1 MSDKSVVLDMNLEH
15 IEHIRIRAAETDLA
29 VAESRRCAAV
39 AENNVIVATLLPLG
53 YNKAKEAMDM
63 KDILPEVNSP
73 LFAGVDPED
82 RKTMLG
88 CIGYHIGTFKKG
100 DIVAFEEENIK
111 HIGIIISGAVDMVKE
126 DLWGNKT
133 MLVRMRKDELF
144 GETFA
149 CGSDNL
155 SVVTFLVSEDARIL
169 FMPFDRVMHS
179 CTMACVFH
187 HRLIENMVAII
198 ANKNRDLMRKVEV
211 VSKRSIREKLLA
223 YLSIQAQ
230 TQNSRY
236 FEIPLGRVELAEYLC
251 VDRSAL
257 TRELVKMKEDG
268 LIDYDKNCFRIL

>member
-1 MSDKSVVLDMNLEH
+1 
-15 IEHIRIRAAETDLA
+15 
-29 VAESRRCAAV
+29 
-39 AENNVIVATLLPLG
+39 
-53 YNKAKEAMDM
+53 M
-63 KDILPEVNSP
+63 KDILLEVNSP
-73 LFAGVDPED
+73 LFDGVNPED

-179 CTMACVFH
+179 CTMACRFH
-187 HRLIENMVAII
+187 HQLIENMVHII

-211 VSKRSIREKLLA
+211 VSKRTIREKLMT

-230 TQNSRY
+230 GRRY

-257 TRELVKMKEDG
+257 TRELAKMKDEG
-268 LIDYDKNCFRIL
+268 LLDYDKNCFRIM

>member
-1 MSDKSVVLDMNLEH
+1 MN
-15 IEHIRIRAAETDLA
+15 
-29 VAESRRCAAV
+29 
-39 AENNVIVATLLPLG
+39 
-53 YNKAKEAMDM
+53 
-63 KDILPEVNSP
+63 DILQEVNSP
-73 LFAGVDPED
+73 LFRGIQPEEL
-82 RKTMLG
+82 TAMLG
-88 CIGYHIGTFKKG
+88 CIGYHIGCFRKG

-111 HIGIIISGAVDMVKE
+111 HIGIILSGTVDMVKE
-126 DLWGNKT
+126 DLWGNRT
-133 MLVRMRKDELF
+133 MLVRMGRDELF

-155 SVVTFLVSEDARIL
+155 SVVTFLVSEDAEIL
-169 FMPFDRVMHS
+169 FIPFDRVMHS

-187 HRLIENMVAII
+187 HRLIENMVSII

-211 VSKRSIREKLLA
+211 VSKRTIREKLLA

-257 TRELVKMKEDG
+257 TRELVKMKAEG
-268 LIDYDKNCFRIL
+268 LIDYDRNCFRLN